1 MYPLITSWLNSY
13 KLITSKYP
21 PSLTWNLWVPFP
33 WDSAVFLASSGFCSD
48 LPAIC
53 FSAHL
58 KCELFFKKIPDIN
71 FEILMGN
78 IHKVILFQRGRV
90 KDLWNTK
97 HRNSFLFRLQIGM
110 LVSMLSVT
118 CGENAS
124 IPVQIQVLLWWW
136 PSVLSKLHSHFV
148 SVVTATEILMFCYFE
163 RESAFGQR
171 VSSGALPQC
180 MLTRNGSQ
188 ILWVSY

>member
-1 MYPLITSWLNSY
+1 
-13 KLITSKYP
+13 
-21 PSLTWNLWVPFP
+21 
-33 WDSAVFLASSGFCSD
+33 
-48 LPAIC
+48 
-53 FSAHL
+53 
-58 KCELFFKKIPDIN
+58 
-71 FEILMGN
+71 MGN

-90 KDLWNTK
+90 EDLWNTK

-148 SVVTATEILMFCYFE
+148 SVVTATEITYVLLFRKGKCLWSTCLIWSFTTVHAHQEWKSNPLGFILILPKKQCTYPLVFWADAGSKFLICYWKVNNEQTNKPPNKNLSWEIEIHIHFY
-163 RESAFGQR
+163 F
-171 VSSGALPQC
+171 
-180 MLTRNGSQ
+180 
-188 ILWVSY
+188 